1 MDSELVVMSRREIE
15 RAHVM
20 RAIQER
26 RLTQKQVASQ
36 LSPSVRQVE
45 RLFARYKRDGPTG
58 LVSRRRGQRNHVL
71 PDGLRGEALRI
82 VRTRYPDFGPTLAH
96 EKLLEVHGLRTSV
109 ETLRKWMIEDGI
121 WKTRAQR
128 RKRIQQPRHRRD
140 CYGELVQ
147 IDGSDHHWLEDR
159 GPRCVLLVYVDDA
172 TGKLMELRMCES
184 ESAFSYFHAT
194 RAYLERHGKPV
205 TFYSDKAGVFRVNAK
220 TPKAGDGFTQF
231 GRAMSDLNIDVIC
244 ANTPAA
250 KGRVERAHLTLQDRL
265 VKELRLRG
273 ISTMDDANAY
283 LPEFME
289 DYNRRFGRVAR
300 NDHDAHRPLTERDCL
315 DDIFTWQE
323 ERRVTAQLTVHHKH
337 TMYLLEPTEEAK
349 AAARKRV
356 TVVEYEDGRVSIRF
370 QGVALA
376 ARPFHKDGCVTQGSI
391 VENKLL
397 SGALTEI
404 RKRQQQKEKALVKVC
419 EDQARK
425 AHRPQEV
432 CGLLGTLSH
441 TVRTPSQAISLLPDG
456 GVPPDE
462 PAAPEPRTPTKAARS
477 HPACTHALPD
487 ISILES
493 RPTPESGFDMGC
505 KL

>member
-1 MDSELVVMSRREIE
+1 MDSGLVVMSRREIE

-26 RLTQKQVASQ
+26 RLTQKQAASQ
-36 LSPSVRQVE
+36 LVLSVRQVE
-45 RLFARYKRDGPTG
+45 RLFARYKRDGPAG
-58 LVSRRRGQRNHVL
+58 LVSRQRGQRNHVL
-71 PDGLRGEALRI
+71 PDWLREEALSI
-82 VRTRYPDFGPTLAH
+82 VRTRYPDFGPTLAL
-96 EKLLEVHGLRTSV
+96 EKLVEVHGLRMSV

-128 RKRIQQPRHRRD
+128 KKRVQQPRHRRD

-147 IDGSDHHWLEDR
+147 IDGSEHHWFEDR
-159 GPRCVLLVYVDDA
+159 GPKCVLLVYVDDA
-172 TGKLMELRMCES
+172 TSELMALRMCES

-194 RAYLERHGKPV
+194 RGYLECHGKPV
-205 TFYSDKAGVFRVNAK
+205 AFYSDKAGVFRVNAK
-220 TPKAGDGFTQF
+220 NPKAGDGFTQF

-250 KGRVERAHLTLQDRL
+250 KGRVERANKTLQDRL

-273 ISTMDDANAY
+273 ICTMQDANGY
-283 LPEFME
+283 LPEFAQ

-300 NDHDAHRPLTERDCL
+300 NDHDAHRPLLERDGL

-323 ERRVTAQLTVHHKH
+323 ERRVTAQLTVHHKR
-337 TMYLLEPTEEAK
+337 TMYLLEPTAEAK
-349 AAARKRV
+349 AAAKKRV

-404 RKRQQQKEKALVKVC
+404 RKRQQRKEKALVKSAKTKREKRIVR
-419 EDQARK
+419 ARF
-425 AHRPQEV
+425 A
-432 CGLLGTLSH
+432 GSLG
-441 TVRTPSQAISLLPDG
+441 P
-456 GVPPDE
+456 
-462 PAAPEPRTPTKAARS
+462 
-477 HPACTHALPD
+477 
-487 ISILES
+487 
-493 RPTPESGFDMGC
+493 
-505 KL
+505 

>member
-1 MDSELVVMSRREIE
+1 MDTGLVVMSRREIE

-26 RLTQKQVASQ
+26 RLTQKQAASQ
-36 LSPSVRQVE
+36 LALSVRQVE
-45 RLFARYKRDGPTG
+45 RLCARYKRDGPAG
-58 LVSRRRGQRNHVL
+58 LVSRQRGQRNHVL
-71 PDGLRGEALRI
+71 PDGLREEALCI

-96 EKLLEVHGLRTSV
+96 EKLLEVHGLRMSV
-109 ETLRKWMIEDGI
+109 ETLRKWMIADGI
-121 WKTRAQR
+121 WKTRTQR
-128 RKRIQQPRHRRD
+128 KKRIQQPRHRRD

-147 IDGSDHHWLEDR
+147 IDGSDHHWFEDR

-172 TGKLMELRMCES
+172 TGKLMALRMCES

-205 TFYSDKAGVFRVNAK
+205 ALYSDKAGVFRVNAK
-220 TPKAGDGFTQF
+220 SPKAGDGFTQF

-250 KGRVERAHLTLQDRL
+250 KGRVERAHQTLQDRL

-273 ISTMDDANAY
+273 ICTIDEANAY
-283 LPEFME
+283 LLEFMD

-300 NDHDAHRPLTERDCL
+300 NDHDAHRLLLERDGL

-323 ERRVTAQLTVHHKH
+323 ERRVTAQLTVHHKR
-337 TMYLLEPTEEAK
+337 TMYLLEPTAEAK

-370 QGVALA
+370 EGVALA

-404 RKRQQQKEKALVKVC
+404 RKRQQQKEHELVKSAKTKREKRIVR
-419 EDQARK
+419 DRFA
-425 AHRPQEV
+425 
-432 CGLLGTLSH
+432 GSLG
-441 TVRTPSQAISLLPDG
+441 P
-456 GVPPDE
+456 
-462 PAAPEPRTPTKAARS
+462 
-477 HPACTHALPD
+477 
-487 ISILES
+487 
-493 RPTPESGFDMGC
+493 
-505 KL
+505 